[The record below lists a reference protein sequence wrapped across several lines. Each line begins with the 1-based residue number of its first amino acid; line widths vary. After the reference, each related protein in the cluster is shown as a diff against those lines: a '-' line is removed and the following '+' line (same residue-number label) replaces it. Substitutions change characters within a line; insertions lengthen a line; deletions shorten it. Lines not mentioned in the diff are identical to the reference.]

1 MQVEKESK
9 SMASTVVH
17 KPKGDI
23 KSIRDTKNNLMNISV
38 QPPSLR
44 VRIRPLLLKVIVD
57 LFIHVRVPY
66 SRNFVILIHLV
77 FFVILTHSDAP
88 SSLILLSLA

>member
-1 MQVEKESK
+1 
-9 SMASTVVH
+9 MASTVVH
-17 KPKGDI
+17 KPRGDI

-38 QPPSLR
+38 QPLSLR
-44 VRIRPLLLKVIVD
+44 VRIRPILLKVIVD
-57 LFIHVRVPY
+57 LFICVCVCVFYVSY
-66 SRNFVILIHLV
+66 SLNFVVVIHLV

>member
-1 MQVEKESK
+1 MGGKRWDRPDWTKGKSRIAGKKESK

-23 KSIRDTKNNLMNISV
+23 KSIRDTKRQSYEHLS

-44 VRIRPLLLKVIVD
+44 VRELRPLLLKVVVD
-57 LFIHVRVPY
+57 LFIHVRVP
-66 SRNFVILIHLV
+66 SRIL
-77 FFVILTHSDAP
+77 
-88 SSLILLSLA
+88 